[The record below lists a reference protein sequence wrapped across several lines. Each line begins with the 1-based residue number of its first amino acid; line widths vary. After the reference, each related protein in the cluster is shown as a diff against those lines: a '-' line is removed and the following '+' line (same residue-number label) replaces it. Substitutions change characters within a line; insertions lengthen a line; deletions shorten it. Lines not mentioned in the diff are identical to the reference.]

1 MLRNM
6 IGLYD
11 LSRAAVESTAQSERR
26 ITWAIIREALG
37 DLLYQLSAMK
47 FKDPLKEG
55 EKKIK
60 QDFEELFENIQQAFR
75 NLED

>member
-1 MLRNM
+1 
-6 IGLYD
+6 
-11 LSRAAVESTAQSERR
+11 
-26 ITWAIIREALG
+26 
-37 DLLYQLSAMK
+37 MK